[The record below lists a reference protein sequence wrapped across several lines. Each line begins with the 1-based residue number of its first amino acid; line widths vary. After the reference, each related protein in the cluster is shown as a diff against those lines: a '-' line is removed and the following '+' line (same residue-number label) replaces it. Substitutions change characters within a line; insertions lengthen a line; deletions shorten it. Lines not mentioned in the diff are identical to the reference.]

1 MPAAWPTGK
10 ATGLLYLSGKGVA
23 RDYAEA
29 RRLFEQGA
37 ALGNA
42 ACMNGLGA
50 IYNEGDGVR
59 RDVKVARQWFERR
72 RRWAIPKRSRT
83 CGECASDGGAADI
96 AAAACAI
103 GGPPRDPRS

>member
-1 MPAAWPTGK
+1 LSRRACRRLCPTGK
-10 ATGLLYLSGKGVA
+10 VTGLLYLSGKGVA
-23 RDYAEA
+23 RDFAEA

-59 RDVKVARQWFERR
+59 RDVKVARQWFENCGAGQSRGEAEFAGNAQVTVARR
-72 RRWAIPKRSRT
+72 I
-83 CGECASDGGAADI
+83 
-96 AAAACAI
+96 
-103 GGPPRDPRS
+103 